1 MFLIRKGV
9 NPLLHFCEF
18 VCPCRWDFW
27 AMLKVPLHC
36 RASQG
41 VLSNEAFLSKASYLL
56 LCIFPTPPL
65 PRLCLNT
72 CICVCVVFVFVLYLC
87 LCCICISIFTDTVT
101 SGCCQHLAC
110 LSPLTSPSWQRL
122 HIPTCYWSI
131 IFAYL
136 PRSGALL
143 YNHTRWW
150 VNIWKVFW
158 RVPQME
164 DRYTGRTLNVK

>member
-1 MFLIRKGV
+1 MKSPEKVNKKLSAALDFWQNVFDQKGCE
-9 NPLLHFCEF
+9 PSFCEF
-18 VCPCRWDFW
+18 VFHADEVFW

-122 HIPTCYWSI
+122 HI
-131 IFAYL
+131 
-136 PRSGALL
+136 R
-143 YNHTRWW
+143 
-150 VNIWKVFW
+150 VEWKT
-158 RVPQME
+158 QKLE
-164 DRYTGRTLNVK
+164 K

>member
-1 MFLIRKGV
+1 M
-9 NPLLHFCEF
+9 H
-18 VCPCRWDFW
+18 
-27 AMLKVPLHC
+27 
-36 RASQG
+36 
-41 VLSNEAFLSKASYLL
+41 LSHTTT
-56 LCIFPTPPL
+56 PTAL
-65 PRLCLNT
+65 PQHS
-72 CICVCVVFVFVLYLC
+72 YLC

-150 VNIWKVFW
+150 VNIWKKYFGEFLRWKIDIREEHWMSNKSIMWSIAEKV
-158 RVPQME
+158 
-164 DRYTGRTLNVK
+164 NVKKINNATNHPLFHKIKHRKNCECCPLPRLIVRSQWYELSEL